1 MKKESFFKAIF
12 NKVSKLSWVKGV
24 VPAAH
29 QNMKPGKGFNQPV
42 SDHAFDYLKELDD
55 AEFKKLIAILF
66 KQRGYTIVETEESN
80 DSVDITLK
88 MNGAKT
94 FVQYKHWREYEI
106 DIAELEKF
114 DAVMEEESVREGIMI
129 TTGLFTQE
137 ALDYSHA
144 KHLLL
149 INGVDLSLMVNTMG
163 ESNEEDSDT
172 KDSSH
177 TQNGH
182 TEESNDSPAEE
193 MPELEPLCPI
203 CSREMIKRT
212 ARKGKNAGNT
222 FWGCSQFPNCRG
234 VISN

>member
-1 MKKESFFKAIF
+1 MKKESIFKAIF
-12 NKVSKLSWVKGV
+12 NKVSQLPWVKGA
-24 VPAAH
+24 VPAVH
-29 QNMKPGKGFNQPV
+29 QNMKPGKGFNQPI
-42 SDHAFDYLKELDD
+42 SNHAFDYLKELDD

-80 DSVDITLK
+80 DSVDIILK
-88 MNGAKT
+88 MNGVKT

-106 DIAELEKF
+106 DLVVLEKF

-149 INGVDLSLMVNTMG
+149 INGVDLSLMVNTLG
-163 ESNEEDSDT
+163 DSNEEDSDT
-172 KDSSH
+172 KKSS
-177 TQNGH
+177 H
-182 TEESNDSPAEE
+182 TEESNDSPADE
-193 MPELEPLCPI
+193 MPEIEPLCPI
-203 CSREMIKRT
+203 CSCEMIKRT

-234 VISN
+234 VI

>member
-1 MKKESFFKAIF
+1 MKKESIFKALF
-12 NKVSKLSWVKGV
+12 NKVSKLSWVKGAA
-24 VPAAH
+24 PAAH
-29 QNMKPGKGFNQPV
+29 QNMKPGKGFNQPI

-55 AEFKKLIAILF
+55 AEFEKLIVLLF
-66 KQRGYTIVETEESN
+66 RQRGYTIEETEESN
-80 DSVDITLK
+80 DSVDIILK

-94 FVQYKHWREYEI
+94 FVQYKHWREYEV
-106 DIAELEKF
+106 DAAVLENF
-114 DAVMEEESVREGIMI
+114 NAVMEEESVREGIMI

-149 INGVDLSLMVNTMG
+149 INGVDLSLMVNTLG
-163 ESNEEDSDT
+163 ESNEEGCHT
-172 KDSSH
+172 KD
-177 TQNGH
+177 GH

-203 CSREMIKRT
+203 CSCEMIKRT

>member
-1 MKKESFFKAIF
+1 MKKESIFKTLF
-12 NKVSKLSWVKGV
+12 NKVSKLSWVKGAT
-24 VPAAH
+24 PAAH
-29 QNMKPGKGFNQPV
+29 QKMKPGKGFNQPI

-55 AEFKKLIAILF
+55 AEFEKLISILF
-66 KQRGYTIVETEESN
+66 QQRGYTHVEAEESN
-80 DSVDITLK
+80 DSVDIILK
-88 MNGAKT
+88 INGAKT

-106 DIAELEKF
+106 DVAVLEAF
-114 DAVMEEESVREGIMI
+114 DAVMEEESVREGIII

-144 KHLLL
+144 KHILL
-149 INGVDLSLMVNTMG
+149 INGVDLSLMVNTLG
-163 ESNEEDSDT
+163 ELNEEDSHA
-172 KDSSH
+172 KDCD
-177 TQNGH
+177 
-182 TEESNDSPAEE
+182 TEESNDNPVEE

-203 CSREMIKRT
+203 CSCEMIKRT